1 VGPIVVPVVQDVPL
15 SDVLYEK
22 KPLNVTILVPSPAI
36 PFNVADTGAVFSVQV
51 NPSELTAMYPNVPNA
66 TNCELT

>member
-1 VGPIVVPVVQDVPL
+1 MVVPVVQDVPL
-15 SDVLYEK
+15 SAVLYEK
-22 KPLNVTILVPSPAI
+22 KPLNVTILVPSPAT

-51 NPSELTAMYPNVPNA
+51 NPFELTAIYPREPNA